1 MESKDIYGGENLGR
15 VSEKQFTAH
24 YNVEGIS
31 K

>member
-1 MESKDIYGGENLGR
+1 MESKDTYGGENLGR